1 MHSDVLG
8 NQLQIEDHAR
18 LLKKVSLRD
27 KRFDTTRL
35 SRILNQLH
43 DAFGR
48 RTGTASLLGLEK
60 WLRRYDMLDG
70 RMDQAVTTEQL
81 QRGLRQCGILSLG
94 DDDYRV
100 LEAAFE
106 HPVHDGIAYLAFID
120 AVCGDLTPRRHGAIK
135 LVWSQLLHHYSL
147 DSFAVDGGAC

>member
-1 MHSDVLG
+1 MVAL
-8 NQLQIEDHAR
+8 
-18 LLKKVSLRD
+18 KVSWC
-27 KRFDTTRL
+27 
-35 SRILNQLH
+35 
-43 DAFGR
+43 GV
-48 RTGTASLLGLEK
+48 
-60 WLRRYDMLDG
+60 
-70 RMDQAVTTEQL
+70 AVTTEQL

-147 DSFAVDGGAC
+147 DSFAVDGRAANSRGPNL